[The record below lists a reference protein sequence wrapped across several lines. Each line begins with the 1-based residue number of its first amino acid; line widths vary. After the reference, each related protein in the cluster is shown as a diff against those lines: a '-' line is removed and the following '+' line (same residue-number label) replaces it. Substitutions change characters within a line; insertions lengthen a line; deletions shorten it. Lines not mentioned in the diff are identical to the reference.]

1 MTPKA
6 RESFGSPVRFGSRR
20 DLVFSFF
27 PSFGAFL
34 GALGVFARYDLSS
47 LARSSSVAQVAKIA
61 KKSHFSFLLFL
72 ALFPFYAALCLL
84 AFLAPLR
91 EMSFLAVRHPNE
103 DVWQLLDCCL
113 STLRVVAE
121 IRTDSRVCEDS
132 DVLMRHQPRCL
143 ATSASLLES
152 GNGVSRRGAE
162 PRREDLESRGNSVR
176 SSTDVRN
183 PSWCVSNH
191 SATNHRDH

>member
-1 MTPKA
+1 MTPKG
-6 RESFGSPVRFGSRR
+6 RESLGSPVRFGSRR

-47 LARSSSVAQVAKIA
+47 LARSSSLAQVAKIA

-132 DVLMRHQPRCL
+132 DVLTVLPTQMFGDFCIFARIRERCL
-143 ATSASLLES
+143 PQ
-152 GNGVSRRGAE
+152 RRRAAEGRPRIQGKFGEKLNRRAE
-162 PRREDLESRGNSVR
+162 PFLVCFES
-176 SSTDVRN
+176 
-183 PSWCVSNH
+183 
-191 SATNHRDH
+191 

>member
-1 MTPKA
+1 MTPKG
-6 RESFGSPVRFGSRR
+6 RESLGSPVRFGSRR

-72 ALFPFYAALCLL
+72 ALLPFYAALCLL
-84 AFLAPLR
+84 AFLASLR
-91 EMSFLAVRHPNE
+91 EMGFVVVRH
-103 DVWQLLDCCL
+103 
-113 STLRVVAE
+113 TRG
-121 IRTDSRVCEDS
+121 
-132 DVLMRHQPRCL
+132 CL
-143 ATSASLLES
+143 ATSASLRES